1 MHTSFL
7 ISGIAG
13 LYASSIFNFLRTL
26 YTVFHSGC
34 TDLHSHQQCKR
45 VPFTPHPLQH
55 LLFVVFF
62 GCATQLVGS
71 SFPNHGSN
79 LGPQQWKRQV
89 LTTGPPGNSPLSFF
103 FFWLPCVFIAVH
115 GLSLVAVS
123 GGYSL
128 LWCAGFSLQW
138 LLLLWSTGSR
148 HVGFSSCGMWDR
160 PGPRLEPVSPAL
172 AGRFLTTAPPGKS
185 LSFW

>member
-1 MHTSFL
+1 MCDLLNMWIRTRNSFL
-7 ISGIAG
+7 HFQLRHLSNREQYLFRQLDRVSVKIKWNSEKDALRKDWYSG
-13 LYASSIFNFLRTL
+13 
-26 YTVFHSGC
+26 
-34 TDLHSHQQCKR
+34 
-45 VPFTPHPLQH
+45 
-55 LLFVVFF
+55 
-62 GCATQLVGS
+62 
-71 SFPNHGSN
+71 
-79 LGPQQWKRQV
+79 
-89 LTTGPPGNSPLSFF
+89 GNSGSIIFSASFSILSPLLSSFF